1 MALQK
6 HHDLANGLLLGP
18 ARRDALEPGL
28 ADAANF
34 EQALGRAFDHVED
47 ALAESFDQP
56 VGEVR
61 ADALDQPRAEVAPD
75 TLD

>member
-18 ARRDALEPGL
+18 ARGDAFEPRL
-28 ADAANF
+28 ANAADF
-34 EQALGRAFDHVED
+34 EQALGRAFDHIEH
-47 ALAESFDQP
+47 AFAESLDQS

-61 ADALDQPRAEVAPD
+61 ADALDEPRAEIAPD
-75 TLD
+75 NLD